1 MIIRFFRTKKVL
13 LLFLTCFF
21 LLSVSVSAQM
31 NSEDDGPRFQ
41 EQQQKKA
48 DQFNDEELK
57 TFVRAMNDIQ
67 EVQMASNE
75 KIKDAFSD
83 SSMSEERFS
92 SIYSARQQGESK
104 KAEGET
110 EVETE
115 EFNELVNQIQTIQ
128 QDSQQKMVKIVRE
141 KGMTVEKFNSIVKA
155 LQSNPQLGERI
166 QQFM

>member
-1 MIIRFFRTKKVL
+1 MILRFSRTKKVL
-13 LLFLTCFF
+13 TLFLTCFF

-31 NSEDDGPRFQ
+31 DSEDEGPRFE

-57 TFVRAMNDIQ
+57 KFVQAMNDIQ
-67 EVQMASNE
+67 EVQMASNN
-75 KIKDAFSD
+75 KIKNAFSD

-92 SIYSARQQGESK
+92 SIYSARRQGGST

-110 EVETE
+110 ETETE
-115 EFNELVNQIQTIQ
+115 EFNELVDQIQTIQ
-128 QDSQQKMVKIVRE
+128 QDSQQKMVEIVRE
-141 KGMTVEKFNSIVKA
+141 KGMTVEKFNAIVKA
-155 LQSNPQLGERI
+155 LQSDPQLGERI